1 MPIFKWDGI
10 DLSGAISSGIDFAV
24 SQVELEN
31 LLQQR
36 KIGLMRCR
44 KCRRGTV
51 AGGIKVHL
59 ADQVNFFSDLLVLLE
74 SGVLLPQALQLFV
87 NQSKNQSLRCVA
99 NYLLYQVKNQGI
111 GFDVALNNFKNIFG
125 NLVITGVQVGFY
137 AGNIDTALKNVCDY
151 LRSKLQIK
159 QDLRKAILLPS
170 LTMVLFLVIAIFIFT
185 VIVPQFAGIFESSN
199 VPLEDS
205 TKMVLAFSDF
215 LRSRQALIVLV
226 ATWLAGLVVYLFTK
240 TVLGQKLL
248 HATILYMPL
257 IGTLVYYRN
266 LLNFLQAASLLID
279 GGVPVVDAF
288 EQASL
293 AINNI
298 VLRRRCNNMIK
309 MVEGGTS
316 INEAMQQADSKFFPN
331 DLITMVMVG
340 EESGRLA
347 FLLDRAAQTYL
358 QKWRTL
364 LQTVLSL
371 VQPALI
377 IMLGILVALLIFAIY
392 IPIFNLPATMN

>member
-10 DLSGAISSGIDFAV
+10 DLNGAVSSGVDFAV
-24 SQVELEN
+24 SKIELEN

-44 KCRRGTV
+44 KCRRGIV
-51 AGGIKVHL
+51 AGGIKVQL

-87 NQSKNQSLRCVA
+87 NQSKKQSLRCVA

-125 NLVITGVQVGFY
+125 NLVITGVQSGFY
-137 AGNIDTALKNVCDY
+137 AGNIDTALKNVCGY

-205 TKMVLAFSDF
+205 TKTVLALSDF
-215 LRSRQALIVLV
+215 LRSWQALIVLV
-226 ATWLAGLVVYLFTK
+226 ATWLAGLVAYLFTK
-240 TVLGQKLL
+240 TVLGQKIVHTLM
-248 HATILYMPL
+248 LYIPL
-257 IGTLVYYRN
+257 FGRLVYYRN
-266 LLNFLQAASLLID
+266 LLNFLQAAALLID

-288 EQASL
+288 KQANL

-298 VLRRRCNNMIK
+298 VLRRRCSNMIK

-347 FLLDRAAQTYL
+347 FLLNRAAKTYL
-358 QKWRTL
+358 QKWRSL
-364 LQTVLSL
+364 LQTALAL

-377 IMLGILVALLIFAIY
+377 ILLGVLVALLIFAIY
-392 IPIFNLPATMN
+392 IPIFNLPATMS